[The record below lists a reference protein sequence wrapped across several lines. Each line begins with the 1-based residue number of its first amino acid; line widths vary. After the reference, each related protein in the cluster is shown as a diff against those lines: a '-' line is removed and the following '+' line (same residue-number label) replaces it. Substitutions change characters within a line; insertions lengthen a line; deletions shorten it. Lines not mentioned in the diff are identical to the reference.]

1 MRVNT
6 HTYIHYT
13 NQPGEQFVVSVKGD
27 PKVPHATYKC
37 ELCDCYFND
46 DYAKKMHVKGRRH
59 RLNYKKAYQPDLYIE
74 PTKAQVSGAR

>member
-1 MRVNT
+1 M
-6 HTYIHYT
+6 
-13 NQPGEQFVVSVKGD
+13 VSVKGD

-74 PTKAQVSGAR
+74 PTKAQVSSQLQTACWN